1 MESSLKLGD
10 MGYKV
15 LLVEKEPSVGGK
27 MILLSKVFPTLD
39 CASCIST
46 PKMAATQ
53 HHPNVDVMI
62 YSEVEKIERNG
73 GERFKVRVRKKPTF
87 VKQAV
92 CTGCRQCE
100 MTCNVAVPD
109 QYNFDLVARRAA
121 HIAFPQAVPKKA
133 VIERRGSSPC
143 LYTCP
148 TGVKAHGYIALARTG
163 KYDEAFNLVL
173 EDTPLVG
180 SLGRACFAPCEG
192 ECTRGGLEGPVSIR
206 RIKRFVADRY
216 YHGHPEPEHKAPEE
230 PNGRKV
236 AVVGSGPAG
245 LTAAFHLARKGYKVK
260 IFEAEAQPG
269 GMLRLG
275 IPSYRIPRDV
285 VDRDIKNVTA
295 LGVEIE
301 TGVRVENLDDLK
313 SQGFEAVFIAA
324 GCQGAARLGVPGED
338 LPGVLY
344 GVDYLRK
351 VNLGEVVPLGQKVA
365 VIGGGNV
372 AMDAARSALRLGAR
386 EVHVYCLEK
395 EGELFASPEEVAAAL
410 QEGVRIHHA
419 RGVRLIIG
427 DIPPQEVCPHTA
439 DIPPQEVCPHTADI
453 PPQEVCPHTSEFEKG
468 AVTGLVTIAVKSV
481 FDENGR
487 FNPSYIGGTEEEA
500 AADNIIIS
508 IGQRAELNF
517 SCGSGQ
523 LTGPGGRLAVDADT
537 LATPVPGVFA
547 GGDVV
552 TGPSTIV
559 KAGGQGRKAAFF
571 IDRYLRGE
579 ALEGDGFDVHLPV
592 VDKEQVIARQQSYK
606 TLVPVEKKEILKEKP
621 ADFTEV
627 ELPLAEEEARYSA
640 GRCLDC
646 GVCSQCLQCVATCP
660 ANAIDMDMKEETV
673 EAEVSSVIVSTGFKL
688 FPADAKPQYGYGKFK
703 NVITGMEM
711 DRLLAPTRP
720 YNTVLRPG
728 DGKVPE
734 SIAFIL
740 CTGSR
745 DQTVNNQLCSRI
757 CCMYSLKHNQLIMGA
772 LPLADVTVYYIDI
785 RAFSKGYEEF
795 YQQAKGMGA
804 NFVKGRVAKVEEKEN
819 GNLILHY
826 EDVDSGGKLSR
837 AEHDLVVLSVGL
849 LPNTEYMNLFAG
861 EELETDDFLF
871 VKETDE
877 DLNPGKT
884 SIDGVF
890 VAGTASGAKDIP
902 DSILHA
908 GAAAAQAAAHVERM
922 RRAQ

>member
-1 MESSLKLGD
+1 MNYDILVVGSGIGGMESSLKLGD

-73 GERFKVRVRKKPTF
+73 GSRFKVRVRKKPTF
-87 VKQAV
+87 VKQTV

-100 MTCNVAVPD
+100 MICNVAVPD

-143 LYTCP
+143 LYICP
-148 TGVKAHGYIALARTG
+148 TGVKAHGYVALVRTG

-180 SLGRACFAPCEG
+180 SLGRACFAPCEE
-192 ECTRGGLEGPVSIR
+192 ECTRGSLEGPVSIR
-206 RIKRFVADRY
+206 RIKRFIADRY
-216 YHGHPEPEHKAPEE
+216 YSGHSEPEQKALEE
-230 PNGRKV
+230 PDGRKV

-245 LTAAFHLARKGYKVK
+245 LTAAFHLARQGYKVK
-260 IFEAEAQPG
+260 IFEAEARPG
-269 GMLRLG
+269 GMLGLG
-275 IPSYRIPRDV
+275 IPSYRLPKDV

-313 SQGFEAVFIAA
+313 NQGFEAIFIAA
-324 GCQGAARLGVPGED
+324 GCQGAAKLGVPGED
-338 LPGVLY
+338 LAGVLY

-351 VNLGEVVPLGQKVA
+351 VNLGEAVPLGQRVA
-365 VIGGGNV
+365 VVGGGNV

-386 EVHVYCLEK
+386 EAHVYCLEK
-395 EGELFASPEEVAAAL
+395 EGELFAAPEEVAAAL
-410 QEGVRIHHA
+410 REGVQMHYA
-419 RGVRLIIG
+419 RGVRLIKG
-427 DIPPQEVCPHTA
+427 K
-439 DIPPQEVCPHTADI
+439 
-453 PPQEVCPHTSEFEKG
+453 KG

-487 FNPSYIGGTEEEA
+487 FNPVYLDGTEEEA
-500 AADNIIIS
+500 AIDNVIVS

-517 SCGSGQ
+517 TCASGQ
-523 LTGPGGRLAVDADT
+523 LTGPGGRLAVDPDT

-559 KAGGQGRKAAFF
+559 KAGGQGRRAAFF

-579 ALEGDGFDVHLPV
+579 ALRGTGFDERMPV

-606 TLVPVEKKEILKEKP
+606 AIVPVEKKEILKEKP
-621 ADFTEV
+621 ADFAEV

-646 GVCSQCLQCVATCP
+646 GVCSQCRQCVATCP
-660 ANAIDMDMKEETV
+660 ADAIDMGMKEETV

-688 FPADAKPQYGYGKFK
+688 FPADAKPQYGYGKFR

-734 SIAFIL
+734 SVAFIL

-849 LPNTEYMNLFAG
+849 LPNTEYMNLFVG

-871 VKETDE
+871 VKETEE

-890 VAGTASGAKDIP
+890 VAGTASGARDIP
-902 DSILHA
+902 DCILHA
-908 GAAAAQAAAHVERM
+908 GAAAAQAAAHVERT
-922 RRAQ
+922 RGA

>member
-1 MESSLKLGD
+1 MHYDILVVGSGIGGMESSLKLGD

-15 LLVEKEPSVGGK
+15 LLVEKNPSVGGK

-46 PKMAATQ
+46 PKMAGTI
-53 HHPNVDVMI
+53 HHPNIDVMI
-62 YSEVEKIERNG
+62 YSEVEKIQRGEG
-73 GERFKVRVRKKPTF
+73 GRFKVRVRKKPTF
-87 VKQAV
+87 VKPGA

-100 MTCNVAVPD
+100 MNCNVAVPD
-109 QYNFDLVARRAA
+109 EYNFDLVARRAA

-133 VIERRGSSPC
+133 VIERQGSSPC
-143 LYTCP
+143 LFTCP
-148 TGVKAHGYIALARTG
+148 AGVKAHGYVALTRTG

-173 EDTPLVG
+173 EDTPLIG
-180 SLGRACFAPCEG
+180 SLGRACFALCEG
-192 ECTRGGLEGPVSIR
+192 ECTRGSLEGPVPIR
-206 RIKRFVADRY
+206 RIKRFLADRY
-216 YHGHPEPEHKAPEE
+216 YRGHSEPEYKAPEE
-230 PNGRKV
+230 LNGRKV

-260 IFEAEAQPG
+260 IFEAAARPG
-269 GMLRLG
+269 GMIRLG
-275 IPSYRIPRDV
+275 IPSYRLPKDV

-301 TGVRVENLDDLK
+301 TGVTVKNLEDLK
-313 SQGFEAVFIAA
+313 SRGFEAVFVAA
-324 GCQGAARLGVPGED
+324 GCQGPAKMGVPGED
-338 LPGVLY
+338 LAGVLY
-344 GVDYLRK
+344 GVDFLGK
-351 VNLGEVVPLGQKVA
+351 VNLGGAVPLGQRVA

-372 AMDAARSALRLGAR
+372 AMDTARSVLRLGAR

-395 EGELFASPEEVAAAL
+395 KEELLASPEEVEGAL
-410 QEGVRIHHA
+410 HEGVQIHHA
-419 RGVRLIIG
+419 KGVRMI
-427 DIPPQEVCPHTA
+427 
-439 DIPPQEVCPHTADI
+439 
-453 PPQEVCPHTSEFEKG
+453 KG
-468 AVTGLVTIAVKSV
+468 KNGSVAGLVTIAVKSI
-481 FDENGR
+481 FDENKR
-487 FNPSYIGGTEEEA
+487 FNPTYIDGTEEEA
-500 AADNIIIS
+500 AIDNIIVS

-517 SCGSGQ
+517 TGGLKQ
-523 LTGPGGRLAVDADT
+523 LTGPNGRLVVDPDT
-537 LATPVPGVFA
+537 LATPVPWVFA

-552 TGPSTIV
+552 TGPSLIV
-559 KAGGQGRKAAFF
+559 KAAGQGKRAAFF

-579 ALEGDGFDVHLPV
+579 ALEGAEFDYRLPV
-592 VDKEQVIARQQSYK
+592 VDKEQVIARQQSYT
-606 TLVPVEKKEILKEKP
+606 TLIPVEKKEILKEKP
-621 ADFTEV
+621 VDFTEV
-627 ELPLAEEEARYSA
+627 ELSLTEEEARYSA

-646 GVCSQCLQCVATCP
+646 GVCSQCQQCVATCP
-660 ANAIDMDMKEETV
+660 ANAIDMSMKEETI

-688 FPADAKPQYGYGKFK
+688 FPADAKPQYGYRKFR

-720 YNTVLRPG
+720 YNTILRPG

-734 SIAFIL
+734 NIAFIL

-745 DQTVNNQLCSRI
+745 DQTVSNQLCSRV
-757 CCMYSLKHNQLIMGA
+757 CCMYSIKHNQLIMGA

-795 YQQAKGMGA
+795 YQQAKGMGT
-804 NFVKGRVAKVEEKEN
+804 NFVKGRVAKVEEKED

-826 EDVDSGGKLSR
+826 EDIDNGGKLSQ
-837 AEHDLVVLSVGL
+837 AEHDMVVLSVGL

-861 EELETDDFLF
+861 EELEADDFF
-871 VKETDE
+871 YVKETDE

-890 VAGTASGAKDIP
+890 VAGTVSGAKDIP

-908 GAAAAQAAAHVERM
+908 GAAAAQAAAHVERT
-922 RRAQ
+922 RNSQ